1 MVGAIDILLVE
12 DNPGDVRLT
21 KESLNDANI
30 RSILQVAVDGVEAMN
45 ILRREGKYNEA
56 VRPDDLVGP

>member
-21 KESLNDANI
+21 KESFNAANI

-45 ILRREGKYNEA
+45 FLRREGKYNEV